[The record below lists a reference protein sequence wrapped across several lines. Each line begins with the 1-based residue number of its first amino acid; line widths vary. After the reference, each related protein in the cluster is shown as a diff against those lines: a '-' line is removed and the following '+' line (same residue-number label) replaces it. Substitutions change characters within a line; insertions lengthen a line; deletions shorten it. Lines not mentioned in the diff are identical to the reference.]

1 MRIKV
6 SFEGIKPLP
15 GDVVVLRPQD
25 KTTRYRAKEIYEVA
39 QKAFPDNPVVI
50 LPTDVYLQ
58 KYNKEEFL
66 KFLEHLKGLA
76 ERKDD
81 E

>member
-25 KTTRYRAKEIYEVA
+25 VTTRIIAKEIHEIA
-39 QKAFPDNPVVI
+39 QKAFPDNSVVI
-50 LPTDVYLQ
+50 LPTDLYLQ

>member
-25 KTTRYRAKEIYEVA
+25 VTTQSRAKEIYEVA
-39 QKAFPDNPVVI
+39 QKAFHDNTVVI

-66 KFLEHLKGLA
+66 KFLERLKGLT